1 LDNTPVPLNWIQDCL
16 RQTRSSVRQPTL
28 PKISQSYLV
37 APRIDAAQPFNC
49 KKWKEVT
56 FLWRDDNKIPG
67 DDAGCP
73 EVTIKDRDTTILK
86 VLQIETIKTTTFYP
100 ESCI

>member
-49 KKWKEVT
+49 KKWKKATVFVE
-56 FLWRDDNKIPG
+56 G
-67 DDAGCP
+67 
-73 EVTIKDRDTTILK
+73 
-86 VLQIETIKTTTFYP
+86 TTTK
-100 ESCI
+100 CLG